1 MGRKA
6 PYSKK
11 MMDALRRG
19 GFKQGSRGNLGYDII
34 REKGVKKIELYGT
47 LTPKIFGENWQLA
60 LKLIDRYVYPKSS
73 RANIA
78 GLRHYT
84 LDGEEQKLPSV
95 TTVLGQ
101 TQPKEKQESLER
113 WRNRVG
119 LREAQKIT
127 RDAAIRGTAMHKY
140 LEDLIRGERSLDLTP
155 LGVEATKMAEVIVD
169 RGLNDCSE
177 IYGIEA
183 TLFYPGLYAGSV
195 DLVAKY
201 KDKVSII
208 DFKQT
213 NKPKQREWIGD
224 YFLQMAAYGMAHD
237 AVYGTSIEQGVI
249 MMCSKDGY
257 YQQFMIEGEEF
268 RQAKHNFLG
277 RLNEFYSMDNNSTT
291 VVRSDDGAKV

>member
-1 MGRKA
+1 MKLVDK
-6 PYSKK
+6 YS
-11 MMDALRRG
+11 
-19 GFKQGSRGNLGYDII
+19 
-34 REKGVKKIELYGT
+34 
-47 LTPKIFGENWQLA
+47 
-60 LKLIDRYVYPKSS
+60 YPKSS
-73 RANIA
+73 RAKLD

-84 LDGEEQKLPSV
+84 IDGSQKKLPSV

-101 TQPKEKQESLER
+101 TQPKEKQESLEK
-113 WRNRVG
+113 WRQRVG

-140 LEDLIRGERSLDLTP
+140 LEDLIRGQRSLDLTP
-155 LGVEATKMAEVIVD
+155 LGVEATKMAEIIVE

-183 TLFYPGLYAGSV
+183 TLYYPNLYAGSV

-257 YQQFMIEGEEF
+257 YQQFMIEGDEF
-268 RQAKHNFLG
+268 RRAKHKFLG
-277 RLNEFYSMDNNSTT
+277 RLDEFYSGMDNNSDALVSGT
-291 VVRSDDGAKV
+291 G

>member
-1 MGRKA
+1 M
-6 PYSKK
+6 
-11 MMDALRRG
+11 
-19 GFKQGSRGNLGYDII
+19 
-34 REKGVKKIELYGT
+34 KIVD
-47 LTPKIFGENWQLA
+47 K
-60 LKLIDRYVYPKSS
+60 YVYPKSS
-73 RANIA
+73 RASIA

-84 LDGEEQKLPSV
+84 VTGEEQKLPSV
-95 TTVLGQ
+95 TTVIGQ
-101 TQPKEKQESLER
+101 TQPQEKQESLDR
-113 WRNRVG
+113 WRQRVG

-155 LGVEATKMAEVIVD
+155 LGVEATRMAEIIVE

-183 TLFYPGLYAGSV
+183 TLYYPGLYAGSV

-201 KDKVSII
+201 KDKESII

-237 AVYGTSIEQGVI
+237 AVYGTTIEQGVI
-249 MMCSKDGY
+249 MMCSKDGF
-257 YQQFMIEGEEF
+257 YQQFVIEGKEF
-268 RQAKHNFLG
+268 RDAKHKFLG
-277 RLNEFYSMDNNSTT
+277 RLDEFYSLDNNSDA
-291 VVRSDDGAKV
+291 VVRGDR

>member
-1 MGRKA
+1 MKIVDK
-6 PYSKK
+6 YS
-11 MMDALRRG
+11 
-19 GFKQGSRGNLGYDII
+19 
-34 REKGVKKIELYGT
+34 
-47 LTPKIFGENWQLA
+47 
-60 LKLIDRYVYPKSS
+60 YPRSS
-73 RANIA
+73 RAKLD

-84 LDGEEQKLPSV
+84 IDGSQKKLPSV

-140 LEDLIRGERSLDLTP
+140 LEDLIRGQRSLDLTP
-155 LGVEATKMAEVIVD
+155 LGVEATKMAEIIVE

-183 TLFYPGLYAGSV
+183 TLYYPNLYAGSV

-257 YQQFMIEGEEF
+257 YQQFMIEGDEF
-268 RQAKHNFLG
+268 RQAKHKFLG
-277 RLNEFYSMDNNSTT
+277 RLDEFYNGMGNNSDA
-291 VVRSDDGAKV
+291 VVSGAG

>member
-1 MGRKA
+1 MKLVDK
-6 PYSKK
+6 YS
-11 MMDALRRG
+11 
-19 GFKQGSRGNLGYDII
+19 
-34 REKGVKKIELYGT
+34 
-47 LTPKIFGENWQLA
+47 
-60 LKLIDRYVYPKSS
+60 YPKSS
-73 RANIA
+73 RAKLD

-84 LDGEEQKLPSV
+84 IDGSQKKLPSV

-140 LEDLIRGERSLDLTP
+140 LEDLIRGQRSLDLTP
-155 LGVEATKMAEVIVD
+155 LGIEATKMAEIIVE

-183 TLFYPGLYAGSV
+183 TLYYPNLYAGSV

-257 YQQFMIEGEEF
+257 YQQFMIEGDEF
-268 RQAKHNFLG
+268 RRAKHKFLG
-277 RLNEFYSMDNNSTT
+277 RLDEFYNGMGNNSDA
-291 VVRSDDGAKV
+291 VVSGTG

>member
-1 MGRKA
+1 MKV
-6 PYSKK
+6 
-11 MMDALRRG
+11 
-19 GFKQGSRGNLGYDII
+19 
-34 REKGVKKIELYGT
+34 VKK
-47 LTPKIFGENWQLA
+47 
-60 LKLIDRYVYPKSS
+60 DVYPRST
-73 RANIA
+73 REAIA

-84 LDGEEQKLPSV
+84 VDGQEEKLPSV

-101 TQPKEKQESLER
+101 TQPKEKRESLDR
-113 WRNRVG
+113 WRQKVG
-119 LREAQKIT
+119 LREAEKIT

-140 LEDLIRGERSLDLTP
+140 LEDLILGQRSLDLTP
-155 LGVEATKMAEVIVD
+155 LGVEATNMAQIIVD

-177 IYGIEA
+177 IYGTEA
-183 TLFYPGLYAGSV
+183 VLYYPGLYAGSC

-224 YFLQMAAYGMAHD
+224 YFLQMGAYGMAHD
-237 AVYGTSIEQGVI
+237 AVYGTAIEQGVI

-257 YQQFMIEGEEF
+257 YQQFMIEGDEF

-277 RLNEFYSMDNNSTT
+277 RLNEFYSMDNNGTT
-291 VVRSDDGAKV
+291 VVRSDNGAKV

>member
-1 MGRKA
+1 MKIVNK
-6 PYSKK
+6 YS
-11 MMDALRRG
+11 
-19 GFKQGSRGNLGYDII
+19 
-34 REKGVKKIELYGT
+34 
-47 LTPKIFGENWQLA
+47 
-60 LKLIDRYVYPKSS
+60 YPKSS
-73 RANIA
+73 RAKLD

-84 LDGEEQKLPSV
+84 IDGSQKKLPSV

-113 WRNRVG
+113 WRNKVG

-140 LEDLIRGERSLDLTP
+140 LEDLIRGQRSLDLTP
-155 LGVEATKMAEVIVD
+155 LGIEATKMAEIIVE

-183 TLFYPGLYAGSV
+183 TLYYPNLYAGSV

-257 YQQFMIEGEEF
+257 YQQFMIEGDEF
-268 RQAKHNFLG
+268 RQAKHKFLG
-277 RLNEFYSMDNNSTT
+277 RLDEFYNGMGDNSDA
-291 VVRSDDGAKV
+291 VVSGAG

>member
-1 MGRKA
+1 M
-6 PYSKK
+6 
-11 MMDALRRG
+11 
-19 GFKQGSRGNLGYDII
+19 
-34 REKGVKKIELYGT
+34 KIVD
-47 LTPKIFGENWQLA
+47 K
-60 LKLIDRYVYPKSS
+60 YVYPTSS
-73 RANIA
+73 RASIA

-84 LDGEEQKLPSV
+84 VDGEEQKLPSV

-101 TQPKEKQESLER
+101 TQPRDKEESLNR
-113 WRNRVG
+113 WRQRVG

-155 LGVEATKMAEVIVD
+155 LGVEATRMAEIIVE

-183 TLFYPGLYAGSV
+183 VLYYPGLYAGSV

-201 KDKVSII
+201 HDKVSII

-237 AVYGTSIEQGVI
+237 AVYGTNIEQGVI
-249 MMCSKDGY
+249 MMCSKDGF
-257 YQQFMIEGEEF
+257 YQQFVIEGKEF
-268 RQAKHNFLG
+268 RDAKHNFLR
-277 RLNEFYSMDNNSTT
+277 RLDGFYGLDNNSDA
-291 VVRSDDGAKV
+291 VVRGDR

>member
-1 MGRKA
+1 MKIVDK
-6 PYSKK
+6 YS
-11 MMDALRRG
+11 
-19 GFKQGSRGNLGYDII
+19 
-34 REKGVKKIELYGT
+34 
-47 LTPKIFGENWQLA
+47 
-60 LKLIDRYVYPKSS
+60 YPRSS
-73 RANIA
+73 RAKLD

-84 LDGEEQKLPSV
+84 IDGSQKKLPSV

-113 WRNRVG
+113 WRNGVG

-140 LEDLIRGERSLDLTP
+140 LEDLIRGQRSLDLTP
-155 LGVEATKMAEVIVD
+155 LGVEATKMAEIIVE

-183 TLFYPGLYAGSV
+183 TLYYPNLYAGSV

-213 NKPKQREWIGD
+213 NKPKQREWIED

-237 AVYGTSIEQGVI
+237 AVYGTTIEQGVI

-257 YQQFMIEGEEF
+257 YQQFMIEGDEF
-268 RQAKHNFLG
+268 RRAKHKFLG
-277 RLNEFYSMDNNSTT
+277 RLDEFYNGMGNNSDA
-291 VVRSDDGAKV
+291 VVSGAG

>member
-1 MGRKA
+1 MK
-6 PYSKK
+6 
-11 MMDALRRG
+11 
-19 GFKQGSRGNLGYDII
+19 I
-34 REKGVKKIELYGT
+34 VKK
-47 LTPKIFGENWQLA
+47 
-60 LKLIDRYVYPKSS
+60 YVYPTST
-73 RANIA
+73 RAKLD

-84 LDGEEQKLPSV
+84 VDGEEQPLPSV
-95 TTVLGQ
+95 TTVLGK
-101 TQPKEKQESLER
+101 TQPKEKQESLDR
-113 WRNRVG
+113 WRQRVG
-119 LREAQKIT
+119 LREAQRVT

-140 LEDLIRGERSLDLTP
+140 LEDLMHGQRSLDLTP
-155 LGVEATKMAEVIVD
+155 LGVEATKMAKIIVD

-183 TLFYPGLYAGSV
+183 TLYYPGLYAGSV

-213 NKPKQREWIGD
+213 NKPKQKEWIGD

-237 AVYGTSIEQGVI
+237 AVYGTTIEQGII

-257 YQQFMIEGEEF
+257 YQQFMIEGDEF

-277 RLNEFYSMDNNSTT
+277 RLNEFYNMDNNSAA
-291 VVRSDDGAKV
+291 VVRSDDGA

>member
-1 MGRKA
+1 VKLVDK
-6 PYSKK
+6 YS
-11 MMDALRRG
+11 
-19 GFKQGSRGNLGYDII
+19 
-34 REKGVKKIELYGT
+34 
-47 LTPKIFGENWQLA
+47 
-60 LKLIDRYVYPKSS
+60 YPKSS
-73 RANIA
+73 RAKLD

-84 LDGEEQKLPSV
+84 IDGSQKKLPSV

-140 LEDLIRGERSLDLTP
+140 LEDLIRGQRSLDLTP
-155 LGVEATKMAEVIVD
+155 LGVEATKMAEIIVE

-183 TLFYPGLYAGSV
+183 TLYYPNLYAGSV

-257 YQQFMIEGEEF
+257 YQQFMIEGDEF
-268 RQAKHNFLG
+268 RRAKHKFLG
-277 RLNEFYSMDNNSTT
+277 RLDEFYNGMGNNSDA
-291 VVRSDDGAKV
+291 VVSGAG

>member
-1 MGRKA
+1 MKV
-6 PYSKK
+6 
-11 MMDALRRG
+11 
-19 GFKQGSRGNLGYDII
+19 
-34 REKGVKKIELYGT
+34 VKK
-47 LTPKIFGENWQLA
+47 
-60 LKLIDRYVYPKSS
+60 YVYPRST
-73 RANIA
+73 REAIA

-84 LDGEEQKLPSV
+84 VDGQEEKLPSV

-101 TQPKEKQESLER
+101 TQPKEKRESLDR
-113 WRNRVG
+113 WRQKVG
-119 LREAQKIT
+119 LREAEKIT

-140 LEDLIRGERSLDLTP
+140 LEDLILGQRSLDLTP
-155 LGVEATKMAEVIVD
+155 LGVEATNMAQIIVD

-183 TLFYPGLYAGSV
+183 TLYYPGLYAGSV

-224 YFLQMAAYGMAHD
+224 YFLQMGAYGMAHD
-237 AVYGTSIEQGVI
+237 AVYGTTIEQGII
-249 MMCSKDGY
+249 MMCSKDGF

-277 RLNEFYSMDNNSTT
+277 RLNEFYSMDNNSAA

>member
-1 MGRKA
+1 M
-6 PYSKK
+6 
-11 MMDALRRG
+11 
-19 GFKQGSRGNLGYDII
+19 
-34 REKGVKKIELYGT
+34 KIVD
-47 LTPKIFGENWQLA
+47 K
-60 LKLIDRYVYPKSS
+60 YVYPKSS

-84 LDGEEQKLPSV
+84 LDGQEQKLPSV
-95 TTVLGQ
+95 TTILGQ
-101 TQPKEKQESLER
+101 TQPKEKQESLDK
-113 WRNRVG
+113 WRERVG

-155 LGVEATKMAEVIVD
+155 LGVEATKMAEIIVE

-183 TLFYPGLYAGSV
+183 VLYYPDLYAGSV

-268 RQAKHNFLG
+268 REAKHNFLR
-277 RLNEFYSMDNNSTT
+277 RLDGFYNLDNNSAA
-291 VVRSDDGAKV
+291 VVRGDQ

>member
-1 MGRKA
+1 MK
-6 PYSKK
+6 
-11 MMDALRRG
+11 
-19 GFKQGSRGNLGYDII
+19 I
-34 REKGVKKIELYGT
+34 VKK
-47 LTPKIFGENWQLA
+47 
-60 LKLIDRYVYPKSS
+60 YVYPTST
-73 RANIA
+73 RAKLD

-84 LDGEEQKLPSV
+84 VDGEEQPLPSV
-95 TTVLGQ
+95 TTVLGK
-101 TQPKEKQESLER
+101 TQPKEKQESLDR
-113 WRNRVG
+113 WRQRVG
-119 LREAQKIT
+119 LREAQRVT

-140 LEDLIRGERSLDLTP
+140 LEDLMRGQRSLDLTP
-155 LGVEATKMAEVIVD
+155 LGVEATKMAKIIVD

-183 TLFYPGLYAGSV
+183 TLYYPGLYAGSV

-213 NKPKQREWIGD
+213 NKPKQKEWIGD

-237 AVYGTSIEQGVI
+237 AVYGTTIEQGII

-257 YQQFMIEGEEF
+257 YQQFMIEGDEF

-277 RLNEFYSMDNNSTT
+277 RLNEFYSMDNNSTA
-291 VVRSDDGAKV
+291 VVSSDDGAEVQ

>member
-1 MGRKA
+1 MK
-6 PYSKK
+6 
-11 MMDALRRG
+11 
-19 GFKQGSRGNLGYDII
+19 I
-34 REKGVKKIELYGT
+34 VKK
-47 LTPKIFGENWQLA
+47 
-60 LKLIDRYVYPKSS
+60 YVYPTST
-73 RANIA
+73 RAKLD

-84 LDGEEQKLPSV
+84 VDGEEQPLPSV
-95 TTVLGQ
+95 TTVLGK
-101 TQPKEKQESLER
+101 TQPKEKQESLDR
-113 WRNRVG
+113 WRQRVG
-119 LREAQKIT
+119 LREAQRVT

-140 LEDLIRGERSLDLTP
+140 LEDLMRGQRSLDLTP
-155 LGVEATKMAEVIVD
+155 LGIEATKMAKIIVD

-183 TLFYPGLYAGSV
+183 TLYYPGLYAGSV

-237 AVYGTSIEQGVI
+237 AVYGTTIEQGII

-257 YQQFMIEGEEF
+257 YQQFMIEGDEF

-277 RLNEFYSMDNNSTT
+277 RLDEFYSMDNNSAA
-291 VVRSDDGAKV
+291 VVSGDDGAEV

>member
-1 MGRKA
+1 MK
-6 PYSKK
+6 
-11 MMDALRRG
+11 
-19 GFKQGSRGNLGYDII
+19 II
-34 REKGVKKIELYGT
+34 EKYK
-47 LTPKIFGENWQLA
+47 
-60 LKLIDRYVYPKSS
+60 YPSS
-73 RANIA
+73 TRANIE

-84 LDGEEQKLPSV
+84 ITGEQQKLPSV
-95 TTVLGQ
+95 TAVLGA

-113 WRNRVG
+113 WRKRVG

-140 LEDLIRGERSLDLTP
+140 LEDLISGQRSLDLTEI
-155 LGVEATKMAEVIVD
+155 GQEATRMAEIIVE

-183 TLFYPGLYAGSV
+183 VLYYPDLYAGSV

-213 NKPKQREWIGD
+213 NKPKQREWIED

-237 AVYGTSIEQGVI
+237 AVYGTNIEQGVI

-257 YQQFMIEGEEF
+257 YQQFMIEGKEF
-268 RQAKHNFLG
+268 RDAKHKFLE
-277 RLNEFYSMDNNSTT
+277 RLNEFYSSVDNNSDAM
-291 VVRSDDGAKV
+291 VRGDQ

>member
-1 MGRKA
+1 MKIVDK
-6 PYSKK
+6 YS
-11 MMDALRRG
+11 
-19 GFKQGSRGNLGYDII
+19 
-34 REKGVKKIELYGT
+34 
-47 LTPKIFGENWQLA
+47 
-60 LKLIDRYVYPKSS
+60 YPKSS
-73 RANIA
+73 RAKLD

-84 LDGEEQKLPSV
+84 IDGSQKKLPSV

-140 LEDLIRGERSLDLTP
+140 LEDLISGQRSLDLTEI
-155 LGVEATKMAEVIVD
+155 GQEATRMAEIIVE

-183 TLFYPGLYAGSV
+183 VLYYPDLYAGSV

-213 NKPKQREWIGD
+213 NKPKQREWIED

-237 AVYGTSIEQGVI
+237 AVYGTNIEQGVI

-257 YQQFMIEGEEF
+257 YQQFMIEGKEF
-268 RQAKHNFLG
+268 RDAKHKFLE
-277 RLNEFYSMDNNSTT
+277 RLNEFYSSVDNNSDA
-291 VVRSDDGAKV
+291 VVRGDQ

>member
-1 MGRKA
+1 MKIVDK
-6 PYSKK
+6 YS
-11 MMDALRRG
+11 
-19 GFKQGSRGNLGYDII
+19 
-34 REKGVKKIELYGT
+34 
-47 LTPKIFGENWQLA
+47 
-60 LKLIDRYVYPKSS
+60 YPRSS
-73 RANIA
+73 RAKLG

-84 LDGEEQKLPSV
+84 IDGSQKKLPSV
-95 TTVLGQ
+95 TTVLGR

-140 LEDLIRGERSLDLTP
+140 LEDLILGQRSLDLTP
-155 LGVEATKMAEVIVD
+155 LGVEATRMAEIIVE

-257 YQQFMIEGEEF
+257 YQQFMIEGDEF
-268 RQAKHNFLG
+268 RQAKHKFLG
-277 RLNEFYSMDNNSTT
+277 RLDEFYNDMGNNSDA
-291 VVRSDDGAKV
+291 VVSGTG

>member
-1 MGRKA
+1 MK
-6 PYSKK
+6 
-11 MMDALRRG
+11 
-19 GFKQGSRGNLGYDII
+19 I
-34 REKGVKKIELYGT
+34 VKK
-47 LTPKIFGENWQLA
+47 
-60 LKLIDRYVYPKSS
+60 YVYPTST
-73 RANIA
+73 RAKLD

-84 LDGEEQKLPSV
+84 VDGEEQPLPSV
-95 TTVLGQ
+95 TTVLGK
-101 TQPKEKQESLER
+101 TQPKEKQESLDR
-113 WRNRVG
+113 WRQRVG
-119 LREAQKIT
+119 LREAQRVT

-140 LEDLIRGERSLDLTP
+140 LEDLMRGQRSLDLTP
-155 LGVEATKMAEVIVD
+155 LGVEATKMAKIIVD

-183 TLFYPGLYAGSV
+183 VLHYPGLYAGSV

-237 AVYGTSIEQGVI
+237 AVYGTNIEQGVI

-257 YQQFMIEGEEF
+257 YQQFMIEGDEF

-277 RLNEFYSMDNNSTT
+277 RLNEFYNMDNNSTA
-291 VVRSDDGAKV
+291 VVSGDDGAEVQ